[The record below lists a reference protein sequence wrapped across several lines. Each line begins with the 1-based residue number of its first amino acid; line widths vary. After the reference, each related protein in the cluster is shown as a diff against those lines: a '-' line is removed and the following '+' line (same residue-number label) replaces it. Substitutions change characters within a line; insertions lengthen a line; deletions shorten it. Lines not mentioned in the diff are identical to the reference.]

1 MAGSSVALASAIVD
15 RDGRTWTID
24 ELSAVV
30 NLARKDDAPALKTLE
45 TSFRA
50 NQWWWSRLGGDVAE
64 QAEEGLIRASATG
77 GFGRLTVRRTLERT
91 RDELAGRRPTPLVR
105 LAARHVAIC
114 GLEADLAHRSS
125 AASLAKGVVPPE
137 DVQRWLDRA
146 DGRYRKAL
154 KCLAD
159 LQRIALPAVQVNVG
173 GQQVNIATDQFN
185 LPGLAGG
192 PAPATAA
199 AGAQGPALGSPTT
212 AGGSRP
218 GARSRV
224 RRASGDAATEESH
237 DRLP

>member
-1 MAGSSVALASAIVD
+1 VAGGNVAVTRAIVD
-15 RDGRTWTID
+15 RDGRTWTIE
-24 ELSAVV
+24 ELVAVV
-30 NLARKDDAPALKTLE
+30 DRADKDDAPALATLE
-45 TSFRA
+45 TSFDA
-50 NQWWWSRLGGDVAE
+50 SQSWWASVARDVAE
-64 QAEEGLIRASATG
+64 QAEECLVAASATN
-77 GFGRLTVRRTLERT
+77 GFRRLAIRRILERT
-91 RDELAGRRPTPLVR
+91 RTELAGLRPTPLVR

-137 DVQRWLDRA
+137 TVQRWLDRA

-159 LQRIALPAVQVNVG
+159 LQRLALPAVQVNVG

-212 AGGSRP
+212 AGGSRR

>member
-15 RDGRTWTID
+15 RDGRTWTIE
-24 ELSAVV
+24 ELVDVV
-30 NLARKDDAPALKTLE
+30 YRARKDDAPALKTLE
-45 TSFRA
+45 TSFSA
-50 NQWWWSRLGGDVAE
+50 NQWWWDRFTRDVAE
-64 QAEEGLIRASATG
+64 QAEECLVEASATNE
-77 GFGRLTVRRTLERT
+77 FGRLAIRRTLERT
-91 RDELAGRRPTPLVR
+91 RTELAGLRPTPLVR

-125 AASLAKGVVPPE
+125 AASVANNEVPPAA
-137 DVQRWLDRA
+137 VQRWLDGA

-159 LQRIALPAVQVNVG
+159 LQRLALPAVQVNVG

-185 LPGLAGG
+185 LLGLAGG

-218 GARSRV
+218 GARSLV
-224 RRASGDAATEESH
+224 RRASWDAATDESH
-237 DRLP
+237 DHLP

>member
-1 MAGSSVALASAIVD
+1 VAGSSVALASAIVD
-15 RDGRTWTID
+15 RDGRTWTIE
-24 ELSAVV
+24 ELVDVV
-30 NLARKDDAPALKTLE
+30 YRARKDDAPALKTLE
-45 TSFRA
+45 TSFSA
-50 NQWWWSRLGGDVAE
+50 NQWWWDRFTRDVAE
-64 QAEEGLIRASATG
+64 QAEECLVEASATNE
-77 GFGRLTVRRTLERT
+77 FGRLAIRRILERT
-91 RDELAGRRPTPLVR
+91 RTELAGLRPTPLVR

-159 LQRIALPAVQVNVG
+159 LQRLALPAVQVNVG

-185 LPGLAGG
+185 LPGRAGG

-199 AGAQGPALGSPTT
+199 GAQGPPLGSPTT

-224 RRASGDAATEESH
+224 RRASGDAATDEPH

>member
-1 MAGSSVALASAIVD
+1 VAGSSVALASAIVD
-15 RDGRTWTID
+15 RDGRTWTIE
-24 ELSAVV
+24 ELVDVV
-30 NLARKDDAPALKTLE
+30 YRARKDDAPALKTLE
-45 TSFRA
+45 TSFSA
-50 NQWWWSRLGGDVAE
+50 NQWWWDRFTRDVAE
-64 QAEEGLIRASATG
+64 QAEECLVEASATNE
-77 GFGRLTVRRTLERT
+77 FGRLAIRRILERT
-91 RDELAGRRPTPLVR
+91 RTELAGLRPTPLVR

-159 LQRIALPAVQVNVG
+159 LQRLALPAVQVNVG

-185 LPGLAGG
+185 LPGRAGG

-199 AGAQGPALGSPTT
+199 GAPGPALGSPTT
-212 AGGSRP
+212 ASGSRP
-218 GARSRV
+218 GARSRG
-224 RRASGDAATEESH
+224 RGAPGDAAMDEPH
-237 DRLP
+237 DRPP

>member
-1 MAGSSVALASAIVD
+1 MAGSSVAMASAIVD
-15 RDGRTWTID
+15 RDGRTWTIE
-24 ELSAVV
+24 ELVAVV
-30 NLARKDDAPALKTLE
+30 DRANKDDAPALATLE
-45 TSFRA
+45 TSFDA
-50 NQWWWSRLGGDVAE
+50 SQSWWASVARDVAE

-91 RDELAGRRPTPLVR
+91 RDELAGKRPTPLVS
-105 LAARHVAIC
+105 LAARWVAAC
-114 GLEADLAHRSS
+114 SLEADLAHRTS
-125 AASLAKGVVPPE
+125 AASISAGVVPPE
-137 DVQRWLDRA
+137 EVQRWHDRA

-159 LQRIALPAVQVNVG
+159 LQRLALPAVQVNVG

-185 LPGLAGG
+185 LPGRAGG
-192 PAPATAA
+192 PAIATAA
-199 AGAQGPALGSPTT
+199 GTPGPALGSPTT

-237 DRLP
+237 DHLP

>member
-1 MAGSSVALASAIVD
+1 VAGSSVALASAIVD
-15 RDGRTWTID
+15 RDGRTWTSD
-24 ELSAVV
+24 ELVAVV
-30 NLARKDDAPALKTLE
+30 GRATAGDAPALATLE
-45 TSFRA
+45 TSFDAR
-50 NQWWWSRLGGDVAE
+50 QSWWDRFTRDVAE
-64 QAEEGLIRASATG
+64 QAEECLVEASTTNE
-77 GFGRLTVRRTLERT
+77 FGRLAIRRILERT
-91 RDELAGRRPTPLVR
+91 RTELAGLRPTPLVR

-125 AASLAKGVVPPE
+125 AASVANNEVPPAA
-137 DVQRWLDRA
+137 VQRWLDGA

-159 LQRIALPAVQVNVG
+159 LQRLALPAVQVNVG

-218 GARSRV
+218 GARSRG
-224 RRASGDAATEESH
+224 RGAPADAPTDEPH
-237 DRLP
+237 DGLP

>member
-1 MAGSSVALASAIVD
+1 VAGSSVAVASAIVD
-15 RDGRTWTID
+15 RAGRTWTID
-24 ELSAVV
+24 ELVDVV
-30 NLARKDDAPALKTLE
+30 SLARKDDAPALATLE
-45 TSFRA
+45 TSFDA

-64 QAEEGLIRASATG
+64 QAEECLVEASATNE
-77 GFGRLTVRRTLERT
+77 FGRLAVRRILERT
-91 RDELAGRRPTPLVR
+91 RTELAGLRPTPLVR

-154 KCLAD
+154 KTLAD

-185 LPGLAGG
+185 VPGRAGG

-199 AGAQGPALGSPTT
+199 GAQGPPLGSPTT
-212 AGGSRP
+212 ASGSRR
-218 GARSRV
+218 GARSRG
-224 RRASGDAATEESH
+224 RRGPGDAATDDPH